1 MCPQGKK
8 PFLRRLLAAILI
20 VPLVVPSAPAAKAA
34 GSLEL
39 ASEAA
44 VLIDADTGLV
54 LYEKNMNRQMY
65 PASITKVMTGML
77 ALKYLNPE
85 EMLTVSNAAVNAV
98 PSTSSHISLEP
109 GEELTFEQTMLA
121 LSMQSANDAANVL
134 AEAVSGSLEAFGQLM
149 TQEAHALGA
158 VNTNF
163 VNANG
168 LPNSEHY
175 TTAYD
180 MALITAAALK
190 MPGFTEYFSR
200 KSYVYPATNVCHYVR
215 NFTNKNQILNG
226 PYSYEGV
233 LMSKTG
239 WTTAAQGTL
248 VTAAKRGDTTL
259 VAVVMKSI
267 MLEDKY
273 RDTVK
278 LFDYGF
284 TNYALAEV
292 SGETIAAQLPKED
305 FEALRSQKFQYL
317 INANID
323 PAAITYT
330 LAEGMTLDSS
340 AADQTAVVVHAAL
353 EDTPLK
359 DITLIMVR
367 PGTKAAEEAEL
378 ALAAMEI
385 AEETEPEAPPKN
397 NGEPEITP
405 AQWAIGIG
413 LLVLYI
419 SLRVY
424 FVRRRERKHRKR
436 RLEGRMRMMRK
447 MMEED

>member
-1 MCPQGKK
+1 MFHQKK
-8 PFLRRLLAAILI
+8 TVFLRRFFAAFLALLLTAASIPTAQA
-20 VPLVVPSAPAAKAA
+20 V
-34 GSLEL
+34 GNLEL

-54 LYEKNMNRQMY
+54 LYEKNMHQQMY

-168 LPNSEHY
+168 LPNDAHY

-180 MALITAAALK
+180 MALIAAAALK
-190 MPGFTEYFSR
+190 VPGFAEYFST
-200 KSYVYPATNVCHYVR
+200 KSYAYPATNLSRYVR

-226 PYSYEGV
+226 PYYYEGV

-239 WTTAAQGTL
+239 WTSSALGTL
-248 VTAAKRGDTTL
+248 VTAVKRGDTTL

-284 TNYALAEV
+284 SNFAQAEV
-292 SGETIAAQLPKED
+292 TGETIAAQLPKED
-305 FEALRSQKFQYL
+305 FEPLRSQKFHFL
-317 INANID
+317 MDANID
-323 PAAITYT
+323 PAALTFT
-330 LAEGMTLDSS
+330 MAEGMTLDAT

-353 EDTPLK
+353 DDTPLQ

-378 ALAAMEI
+378 ALAALEQ
-385 AEETEPEAPPKN
+385 AEEQEEEPLPAG

-419 SLRVY
+419 ALRVY
-424 FVRRRERKHRKR
+424 FVRRREKKHRKR